1 MFEGPLD
8 IGVRPQK
15 STLTAFMVSVWPGLH
30 SSRGASSS
38 ARGRVG
44 SGAEW
49 GVGPVRV
56 GEVAPCE
63 TPCETVTGGRGVFA
77 IESGSVVDATGFW
90 SSVCITKV
98 GSVRKFTTETRRH
111 GGTEDS
117 TCARTHVIGADH
129 SIGQDEQDP
138 QDGFRI

>member
-1 MFEGPLD
+1 M
-8 IGVRPQK
+8 
-15 STLTAFMVSVWPGLH
+15 GL
-30 SSRGASSS
+30 
-38 ARGRVG
+38 
-44 SGAEW
+44 GAEW

-63 TPCETVTGGRGVFA
+63 TPFETPFETVTGGRGVFA

-111 GGTEDS
+111 GGLHMCEN
-117 TCARTHVIGADH
+117 ARD
-129 SIGQDEQDP
+129 
-138 QDGFRI
+138 RC